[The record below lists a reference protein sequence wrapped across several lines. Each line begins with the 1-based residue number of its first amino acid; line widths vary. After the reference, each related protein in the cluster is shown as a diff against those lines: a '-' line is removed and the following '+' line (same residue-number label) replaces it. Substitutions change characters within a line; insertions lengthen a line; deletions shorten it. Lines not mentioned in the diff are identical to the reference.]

1 MAVRTESEVARTA
14 FVLAGGASL
23 AAMQV
28 GMLRA
33 LYERG
38 VRADLL
44 VATSAG
50 ALNAAFLASRPQT
63 VETAKELADVWRGL
77 HRQDVFPIHPPTVI
91 AALTNQRDHLV
102 PDRAL
107 RRLAASHL
115 EIDRLE
121 DARTPLHL
129 VAFDVLS
136 GEEVHLSEGPAI
148 DAVLAAAAIPGV
160 LPPVRWRGRLLVD
173 GGLVNNTPISR
184 AIELGAERIY
194 VLPTQDPALRGLPL
208 APRGALDAAVHAF
221 LLLVDA
227 RLQSDLARYAEEAE
241 LILLTPTNP
250 AGVQP
255 TDFDQAD
262 RLIRA
267 AREAAR
273 GALDTTAAARAA
285 RA

>member
-115 EIDRLE
+115 EIDLLE
-121 DARTPLHL
+121 DARTPLPL

-136 GEEVHLSEGPAI
+136 GEEVPLSGGPAI
-148 DAVLAAAAIPGV
+148 DAVLAAAAIPGGYN
-160 LPPVRWRGRLLVD
+160 RSA
-173 GGLVNNTPISR
+173 GGAGCSSTAAWSTTPRSHARSSSVPSAYTSCPRRIPRCAGCPLHPGARSTRPSTPSCCSSTPACR
-184 AIELGAERIY
+184 AIS
-194 VLPTQDPALRGLPL
+194 PATR
-208 APRGALDAAVHAF
+208 R
-221 LLLVDA
+221 
-227 RLQSDLARYAEEAE
+227 RRS
-241 LILLTPTNP
+241 
-250 AGVQP
+250 
-255 TDFDQAD
+255 
-262 RLIRA
+262 
-267 AREAAR
+267 
-273 GALDTTAAARAA
+273 
-285 RA
+285 

>member
-1 MAVRTESEVARTA
+1 MAVRTGRVA

-23 AAMQV
+23 AAMQA

-33 LYERG
+33 LYERDI
-38 VRADLL
+38 RADLL
-44 VATSAG
+44 VATSSG
-50 ALNAAFLASRPQT
+50 ALNAAYIATRPQT
-63 VETAKELADVWRGL
+63 VDTVRELADVWRGL

-91 AALTNQRDHLV
+91 AALANQRDHLV

-115 EIDRLE
+115 EIDQLE
-121 DARTPLHL
+121 HAGTPLHL

-136 GEEVHLSEGPAI
+136 GEAVNLTEGPAL

-160 LPPVRWRGRLLVD
+160 LPPVRWGRRLLID
-173 GGLVNNTPISR
+173 GGLVGNTPIAR
-184 AIELGAERIY
+184 AIELGAEQVY
-194 VLPTQDPALRGLPL
+194 VLPTQDPASRGVPL

-221 LLLVDA
+221 MLLVDGH
-227 RLQSDLARYAEEAE
+227 LKSDLRRYANAAE
-241 LILLTPTNP
+241 LILLPPTNP
-250 AGVQP
+250 ANVQP

-267 AREAAR
+267 ALLAAR
-273 GALDTTAAARAA
+273 DALDGAPLRQAA
-285 RA
+285 

>member
-1 MAVRTESEVARTA
+1 MAVRTGPAVA

-23 AAMQV
+23 AAMQA

-38 VRADLL
+38 IRADLL

-50 ALNAAFLASRPQT
+50 ALNAAFIASRPQT
-63 VETAKELADVWRGL
+63 VDTARELAEVWRGL

-91 AALTNQRDHLV
+91 AALANQRDHLV

-107 RRLAASHL
+107 RHLAASHL

-121 DARTPLHL
+121 HAHTPLHL
-129 VAFDVLS
+129 AAFDILR
-136 GEEVHLSEGPAI
+136 GEAAYLSEGPAL

-160 LPPVRWRGRLLVD
+160 LPPVRWGRRLLVD
-173 GGLVNNTPISR
+173 GGLVANTPIAR
-184 AIELGAERIY
+184 AIELGAERVY
-194 VLPTQDPALRGLPL
+194 VLPTQDPASRGVSL

-221 LLLVDA
+221 MLLVDA
-227 RLQSDLARYAEEAE
+227 TLESDLRRYAEAAE
-241 LILLTPTNP
+241 LILLPATNP
-250 AGVQP
+250 ANVQA

-262 RLIRA
+262 RLMRA
-267 AREAAR
+267 ALLAAR
-273 GALDTTAAARAA
+273 QALDGAALRLAA
-285 RA
+285 